1 MNISRDVI
9 TDLWPL
15 YAAGE
20 ASPDTQALI
29 EEFLRQDP
37 EFAHMLQQ
45 SGEADP
51 FKSSN
56 PPALAPDREAQSL
69 NRAKRIMH
77 GQDWLFFMAMLWSG
91 FAFGRIISD
100 TSFDVSPRNF
110 IVTASIA
117 AVFWIAYLVR
127 IVWTRRKIYR
137 KQNSKAHQ

>member
-1 MNISRDVI
+1 MNITRDVI

-15 YAAGE
+15 YAASE
-20 ASPDTQALI
+20 ASDDTRTLV
-29 EEFLRQDP
+29 EEFLLQDP
-37 EFAHMLQQ
+37 KFARILQQ
-45 SGEADP
+45 SAEENP
-51 FKSSN
+51 FKSSSA
-56 PPALAPDREAQSL
+56 PGLAPDHEAQSL

-110 IVTASIA
+110 IITAAIA

-137 KQNSKAHQ
+137 KRNSKAL